1 MLRASP
7 LEKGVGGNMKR
18 VLLRPSPIQ
27 GTELANA
34 RKRAKHRAG
43 RGRKAHRHRWAPLNR
58 PGQRQRGWRPKQQ
71 RERQG
76 PRLEGP
82 QEGAVPQAAAGS
94 CLRSRPTCVSKSW
107 EETIHTT
114 MCRGFVMLRIH
125 EDL

>member
-82 QEGAVPQAAAGS
+82 QEGAVLRLLLGPAYGADPRVFQSPGKKRYTQQCVEGS
-94 CLRSRPTCVSKSW
+94 SC
-107 EETIHTT
+107 
-114 MCRGFVMLRIH
+114 
-125 EDL
+125 